1 MLINYDK
8 EELTA
13 VDSRNYANTVETLHN
28 RPPAGQRKMAFIK
41 RWPLQ
46 RGFPPPFIHVIKTKG
61 NGIIGINI
69 FLCTSIRMH
78 KKGWD
83 NSFLTIL
90 LIMLIIAHM
99 KSVCDISFTH
109 SP

>member
-1 MLINYDK
+1 MQIQLKLFPI
-8 EELTA
+8 
-13 VDSRNYANTVETLHN
+13 
-28 RPPAGQRKMAFIK
+28 RPPAGQKKMAFIK

-46 RGFPPPFIHVIKTKG
+46 RGFPPHFIHEIKTKG
-61 NGIIGINI
+61 NGIVCFNI

-83 NSFLTIL
+83 NSVLTIL
-90 LIMLIIAHM
+90 LMLIIAHM

-109 SP
+109 SPKPV

>member
-13 VDSRNYANTVETLHN
+13 VDSRNYANTYIQLKLFTI
-28 RPPAGQRKMAFIK
+28 RPPVGQKRMTIIK

-46 RGFPPPFIHVIKTKG
+46 RGSPLLHFTHEIKTKG

-69 FLCTSIRMH
+69 FLCMSIRMH

-83 NSFLTIL
+83 NSVLTIL
-90 LIMLIIAHM
+90 LIMLIA
-99 KSVCDISFTH
+99 S
-109 SP
+109 

>member
-1 MLINYDK
+1 MIKKNLQLSVGTKQVQLKLFTI
-8 EELTA
+8 
-13 VDSRNYANTVETLHN
+13 
-28 RPPAGQRKMAFIK
+28 RPPAGQKKMAIIK

-46 RGFPPPFIHVIKTKG
+46 RGFPPAFFHEIKTEG
-61 NGIIGINI
+61 SGVIGINI

-99 KSVCDISFTH
+99 KSVLLTLLNQCKQEGE
-109 SP
+109 